1 MKILIFGENGQLASE
16 FKKITLNNREVRQ
29 VGRVD
34 ADFNNPDQVVE
45 IIRDYKPTHII
56 NAVAYTAV
64 DKAES
69 EKQTALQVNGIMPG
83 IIGEV
88 AKKIQASVTHFS
100 TDYVFDGNKRKP
112 YVETDKIDPV
122 NYYGLTKSV
131 GDKNLFDSGCRH
143 QIFRV
148 SWVYGAYG
156 HNFLKTML
164 KLGQERN
171 ELKIVSDQ
179 IGTPTGSHE
188 IASAVWQ
195 ILKDKQLPDKCGTY
209 HMTPLGETNWY
220 EFATCIFDLAGK
232 RPEKFK
238 IISKS
243 VLPINSIE
251 FISAAKRPRFSL
263 MSSGKL
269 KSTFGTELT
278 EWGESLKLLMNTL

>member
-1 MKILIFGENGQLASE
+1 MKLLILGENGQLASE
-16 FKKITLNNREVRQ
+16 FKKITVGNRDVRQ
-29 VGRVD
+29 AGRAD
-34 ADFNNPDQVVE
+34 ADFQKPDEVVQ

-56 NAVAYTAV
+56 NAAAYTAV

-69 EKQTALQVNGIMPG
+69 EKNVALHINGIMPG

-100 TDYVFDGNKRKP
+100 TDYVFAGTGKKP

-131 GDKNLFDSGCRH
+131 GDKNLADSGCQY

-164 KLGQERN
+164 KLGQEKT

-179 IGTPTGSHE
+179 IGAPTTSLG
-188 IASAVWQ
+188 IASLVWQ
-195 ILKDKQLPDKCGTY
+195 ILQDRQLLDKSGTY
-209 HMTPLGETNWY
+209 HMTPFGKTNWH
-220 EFATCIFDLAGK
+220 EFATHIFELAQK
-232 RPEKFK
+232 RPDRFK
-238 IISKS
+238 IICKS
-243 VLPINSIE
+243 VLPISSAE
-251 FISAAKRPRFSL
+251 FISAAKRPQYSL
-263 MSSGKL
+263 MSSAKL
-269 KSTFGTELT
+269 KTSFNVELP
-278 EWGESLKLLMNTL
+278 EWDENLKLLIKTL